1 MNLHPNPGA
10 EVLRL
15 GDPLS
20 LPVAHQSIAAALRHA
35 EARGLRISVAVVDA
49 GGHLL
54 AFSRLPQA
62 PLHTIDI
69 AQDKAMTAVSFS
81 MPTGALGELMSCAPE
96 HVRTCL
102 LLRPR
107 MVPMG
112 GAFPLLVDGRLVGA
126 IGVSGASEE
135 QDTECAAA
143 GCHAIT

>member
-1 MNLHPNPGA
+1 
-10 EVLRL
+10 
-15 GDPLS
+15 
-20 LPVAHQSIAAALRHA
+20 
-35 EARGLRISVAVVDA
+35 
-49 GGHLL
+49 
-54 AFSRLPQA
+54 
-62 PLHTIDI
+62 
-69 AQDKAMTAVSFS
+69 MTAVSFS